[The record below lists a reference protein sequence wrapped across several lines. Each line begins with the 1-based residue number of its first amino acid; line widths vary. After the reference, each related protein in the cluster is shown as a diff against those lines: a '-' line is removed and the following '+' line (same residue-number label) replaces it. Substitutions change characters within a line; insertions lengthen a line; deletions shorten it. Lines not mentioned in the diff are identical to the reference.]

1 MKKPTPCLNRPC
13 LNRLGRNKT
22 DKYYLYKTCLVIL
35 LVSLFFSCA
44 PQPNALAVREIS
56 GSESTSFSGLGIESH
71 NIEQITLKM
80 VSNLL
85 ESDFYKQSKKLP
97 VIILEGEYFI
107 NESSQIINT
116 NLLADK
122 MRVSLLRK
130 TKGKIRFV
138 TRANLKI
145 LIKEAETSG
154 KDIDLIEADYR
165 IVARISSIS
174 KVSNKT
180 GVKSNYFQFAIE
192 LLDLSS
198 GLLVWANIYD
208 FKKIGADDSIYR

>member
-1 MKKPTPCLNRPC
+1 M
-13 LNRLGRNKT
+13 
-22 DKYYLYKTCLVIL
+22 YKTCLVIL

-97 VIILEGEYFI
+97 VIILEGEYFLT
-107 NESSQIINT
+107 SLSQIINT

>member
-1 MKKPTPCLNRPC
+1 
-13 LNRLGRNKT
+13 
-22 DKYYLYKTCLVIL
+22 
-35 LVSLFFSCA
+35 
-44 PQPNALAVREIS
+44 
-56 GSESTSFSGLGIESH
+56 
-71 NIEQITLKM
+71 
-80 VSNLL
+80 
-85 ESDFYKQSKKLP
+85 
-97 VIILEGEYFI
+97 
-107 NESSQIINT
+107 
-116 NLLADK
+116 

>member
-1 MKKPTPCLNRPC
+1 MKKLIIY
-13 LNRLGRNKT
+13 LSKFNKN
-22 DKYYLYKTCLVIL
+22 KPIKINFLIFFFLFP
-35 LVSLFFSCA
+35 LFFSCN

-85 ESDFYKQSKKLP
+85 ESDFYKQSKKPP

-180 GVKSNYFQFAIE
+180 GVKSNYFQFVME

-198 GLLVWANIYD
+198 GSLVWANIYD

>member
-1 MKKPTPCLNRPC
+1 MKKLTNHQNRI
-13 LNRLGRNKT
+13 GKS
-22 DKYYLYKTCLVIL
+22 CLVKIYPIIFL
-35 LVSLFFSCA
+35 FPLFFSCTQ
-44 PQPNALAVREIS
+44 QPTALAVREIS
-56 GSESTSFSGLGIESH
+56 TSEATSFAGLGIESH

-85 ESDFYKQSKKLP
+85 ESDFYKQSKKTP

-122 MRVSLLRK
+122 MRVSLLQK
-130 TKGKIRFV
+130 TKDKIQFV

-165 IVARISSIS
+165 MVARISSIS
-174 KVSNKT
+174 KVSAET
-180 GVKSNYFQFAIE
+180 GIKSNYFQFTME
-192 LLDLSS
+192 LLNLQTGS
-198 GLLVWANIYD
+198 LAWASIYD
-208 FKKIGADDSIYR
+208 FKKVGADDSIYR

>member
-1 MKKPTPCLNRPC
+1 MKKLIIY
-13 LNRLGRNKT
+13 LSKFNKN
-22 DKYYLYKTCLVIL
+22 KPIKINFLIFFFLFP
-35 LVSLFFSCA
+35 LFFSCN

-71 NIEQITLKM
+71 NIEQITLQM

-85 ESDFYKQSKKLP
+85 ESDFYKQSKKPP

-180 GVKSNYFQFAIE
+180 GVKSNYFQFVME

-198 GLLVWANIYD
+198 GSLVWANIYD

>member
-1 MKKPTPCLNRPC
+1 MKKLIIY
-13 LNRLGRNKT
+13 LSKFNKN
-22 DKYYLYKTCLVIL
+22 KPIKINFLIFFFLFP
-35 LVSLFFSCA
+35 LFFSCN

-85 ESDFYKQSKKLP
+85 ESDFYKQSKKPP

-180 GVKSNYFQFAIE
+180 GVKSNYFQFAME

-198 GLLVWANIYD
+198 GSLAWANIYD

>member
-1 MKKPTPCLNRPC
+1 MKKLIIY
-13 LNRLGRNKT
+13 LSKFNKN
-22 DKYYLYKTCLVIL
+22 KPIKINFLIFFFLFP
-35 LVSLFFSCA
+35 LFFSCN

-71 NIEQITLKM
+71 NIEQITLQM

-85 ESDFYKQSKKLP
+85 ESDFYKQSKKPP

-180 GVKSNYFQFAIE
+180 GVKSNYFQFAME

-198 GLLVWANIYD
+198 GSLVWANIYD

>member
-1 MKKPTPCLNRPC
+1 MKKLIIY
-13 LNRLGRNKT
+13 LSKFNKN
-22 DKYYLYKTCLVIL
+22 KPIKINFLIFFFLFP
-35 LVSLFFSCA
+35 LFFSCN

-85 ESDFYKQSKKLP
+85 ESDFYKQSKKPP

-130 TKGKIRFV
+130 
-138 TRANLKI
+138 
-145 LIKEAETSG
+145 
-154 KDIDLIEADYR
+154 
-165 IVARISSIS
+165 
-174 KVSNKT
+174 NK
-180 GVKSNYFQFAIE
+180 
-192 LLDLSS
+192 
-198 GLLVWANIYD
+198 
-208 FKKIGADDSIYR
+208 R